1 MLTHGAGVKQD
12 EVCVLH
18 VIAQAVADILQYA
31 LDFLTVIDI
40 LLAAI
45 AAHVGQRRGLVKGCQ
60 HLGCSVI
67 VGIGQLFQVN
77 SPYDKRP

>member
-1 MLTHGAGVKQD
+1 M
-12 EVCVLH
+12 LH

-31 LDFLTVIDI
+31 LDFLAVIDI

-45 AAHVGQRRGLVKGCQ
+45 AAHVGQRRGFVKGCQ